1 MRIKLTILLILIG
14 MLAECNVFAEVA
26 VKTTS
31 AADGFDKI
39 EFDPYPV
46 NGIKVYNDLIIKREG
61 NRGIKEEYS
70 FNISGSEFLYF
81 SGENRKFIANH
92 SSNDEEIILATLG
105 GICSFL
111 SD

>member
-1 MRIKLTILLILIG
+1 
-14 MLAECNVFAEVA
+14 MLASRGEIKIHEIL
-26 VKTTS
+26 
-31 AADGFDKI
+31 DKAGLN
-39 EFDPYPV
+39 F
-46 NGIKVYNDLIIKREG
+46 
-61 NRGIKEEYS
+61 KEEYS